1 MTSRFGDYEK
11 PRTYG
16 PNPMRVAH
24 TTARPCKQ
32 RPKQPRPPAAGRQHP
47 VDLTS
52 NDSPPLEAVAP
63 APVEMTSYGQPANS
77 SRKHEPP
84 RGLPTGLGQPPR
96 LANRT
101 TAPRGCPH
109 PHRRLPRP
117 AGART
122 SNTKQRHVNPPT
134 NRRSHPP
141 ENARKTHR
149 NQRPAPKTPLRAT
162 KPRLARQSGARVTYD
177 HPRSLPF
184 PSG

>member
-63 APVEMTSYGQPANS
+63 APVEMTSYGQPAHS
-77 SRKHEPP
+77 SRKHDPL

-96 LANRT
+96 LADRT
-101 TAPRGCPH
+101 TAPPG
-109 PHRRLPRP
+109 LP
-117 AGART
+117 T
-122 SNTKQRHVNPPT
+122 SPQATTTTSGSSNLKHQTTTRQPPT
-134 NRRSHPP
+134 NRRYHPP